1 MNEQI
6 NESVDQTT
14 IQTNK
19 EHSDCFELAG
29 LIPLLV
35 IAMVSG
41 FDPCIH
47 LDPAFLLTLSD
58 IQWNGVRDPIYQCD
72 VNTAKALGR
81 YTPFKLLH

>member
-1 MNEQI
+1 MDEWMSEQI
-6 NESVDQTT
+6 NESVDQIT

-19 EHSDCFELAG
+19 KHSDCFELAG

-47 LDPAFLLTLSD
+47 LDPAWFLLTLND
-58 IQWNGVRDPIYQCD
+58 IQ
-72 VNTAKALGR
+72 
-81 YTPFKLLH
+81 